1 MTYDRLRREALIK
14 QVQGVIDFYDPFSL
28 RELGA
33 PEDEFEPQARRIV
46 DGRCH
51 DAEGCLDL
59 SGLSLPILWGNGRN
73 ERIVRGY
80 VQRHLQDN
88 PGGSSTVSNAL
99 TEMQPRRREDARRED
114 AKKTDHENAKT
125 RNHET

>member
-1 MTYDRLRREALIK
+1 MGWMVMTSDRLRREALIK

-51 DAEGCLDL
+51 DAEGCLNLVWAVFAD
-59 SGLSLPILWGNGRN
+59 SFGETAGTKESFADMSNDIFKIVQAGRP
-73 ERIVRGY
+73 
-80 VQRHLQDN
+80 QSQTL
-88 PGGSSTVSNAL
+88 
-99 TEMQPRRREDARRED
+99 
-114 AKKTDHENAKT
+114 
-125 RNHET
+125 